1 MSYQFIRLTHSI
13 AAPTSVGIIHELPL
27 HLEEKAPSCVSPEF
41 IHQQTFLPLEIAL
54 NKDKAY
60 INTKKFTMVIANDDE
75 NACFLIEEALQEV
88 PLAMNIYFVEDGEEL
103 LDYLYCRG
111 QYASPNLYPRPD
123 LILLDLNM
131 PRLNGREA
139 LKEIKSNP
147 KWRHIPI
154 VILTTSRQEKDIFNC
169 YSLGANS
176 FIVKPLTFKELVKVM
191 TCLCRYW
198 FEIVS
203 LPSDPT
209 SL

>member
-1 MSYQFIRLTHSI
+1 M
-13 AAPTSVGIIHELPL
+13 
-27 HLEEKAPSCVSPEF
+27 
-41 IHQQTFLPLEIAL
+41 
-54 NKDKAY
+54 
-60 INTKKFTMVIANDDE
+60 IANDDE
-75 NACFLIEEALQEV
+75 NACFLMEEALLEV

-111 QYASPNLYPRPD
+111 QYASATKRYPRPD

-139 LKEIKSNP
+139 LKEIKSDP
-147 KWRHIPI
+147 KLGHIPI
-154 VILTTSRQEKDIFNC
+154 VVLTTSQQEKDIFNC

-176 FIVKPLTFKELVKVM
+176 FIVKPLTFKELVRVM

-209 SL
+209 SF